1 MVGEESFEG
10 SPGHGRD
17 AGQAVTEPRCPD
29 CGGLVAPGAEW
40 CGQCFAPLR
49 RARPADPRTG
59 ASSGTGTGVAAAVAT
74 PGGGKLEIDEGKAAW
89 DCPVCGDR
97 NPIEASVCGT
107 CQTPFARLF
116 ERPDDRP
123 EVRPRTAALWSLAF
137 AGLGHWKV
145 GQLPDGIAR
154 MVLFAWTLGTVIVV
168 LVSRSGAGFGSSI
181 SLFVLYLG
189 AATGIYVLSA
199 IDAYRAA
206 DGLPPMV
213 SSRVLLWASA
223 ALVLAS
229 IALATL
235 VTLPAAR
242 G

>member
-1 MVGEESFEG
+1 MGQESFDG
-10 SPGHGRD
+10 APGHGRD

-29 CGGLVAPGAEW
+29 CRGLVAPSAEW

-49 RARPADPRTG
+49 PTHSADLRTGVSSGPRTG
-59 ASSGTGTGVAAAVAT
+59 AAAAVTT
-74 PGGGKLEIDEGKAAW
+74 PGGGKVEINEGKASW
-89 DCPVCGDR
+89 DCPVCRDR

-116 ERPDDRP
+116 EQPEDRP
-123 EVRPRTAALWSLAF
+123 QVRPRTAALWSLAF
-137 AGLGHWKV
+137 AGLGHWMV
-145 GQLPDGIAR
+145 GQRPDGIAR

-168 LVSRSGAGFGSSI
+168 LASRSGAGFGSTI